1 MLYVSPSTL
10 AAWNKGFDE
19 KMKPLVVPDN
29 RGRAAKVTIGTV
41 RRIVEIAKG
50 YKDKGRRIRLKQFAG
65 KLKMQ
70 DGINL
75 GSKTIEEIL
84 IANDLYK
91 ARTRKNRPKFYQSL
105 CQKIP
110 NGLLSIDGSAMVV
123 WLGETA
129 YRFNLELAVDVASF
143 AHTAF
148 SIADTETGEEV
159 IRIIESHIK
168 KWGLPLGVLTDHGS
182 ANLKGTVLN
191 YMRDRGIESVPVG
204 PGNPKGNGSDEGA
217 FSQMKRAFG
226 SIRLDTSSPRALA
239 KSVLQALVSV
249 YVFMR
254 NRLPVNDRKTTPAK
268 HMTEPVSDRQRN
280 VEHQRLKQHLETKTS
295 GEEDMLKLDRIH
307 WVIRHYDLK
316 LAPDVLKRAERT
328 IEWYE
333 LETIRETEAAFLKAT
348 RRKSG
353 RMNLPYFFGIL
364 KNIQQKRDDEAKRE
378 YCHKRYNYEVMQR
391 LDRQKKEQEPPVS
404 VDDILKM
411 LEKAVT
417 INFRFIKEL
426 SIRKAREWT
435 QELMESYRYLGSL
448 KSKMEDALGN
458 RRQLTVNQRQQALEL
473 FCQFL
478 ETKKLESR
486 VTLSS

>member
-1 MLYVSPSTL
+1 VLYVSASTL
-10 AAWNKGFDE
+10 AAWNKGFDG

-29 RGRAAKVTIGTV
+29 RGKASKVTIETV

-65 KLKMQ
+65 ELKMQ
-70 DGINL
+70 GGIDL

-84 IANDLYK
+84 IANDFYK
-91 ARTRKNRPKFYQSL
+91 ARTRKKRPKFYQSL

-110 NGLLSIDGSAMVV
+110 NGLLSIDGSDMVV

-129 YRFNLELAVDVASF
+129 YRFNVELAVDVATF

-159 IRIIESHIK
+159 IKIIESHIK
-168 KWGLPLGVLTDHGS
+168 KWGLPLGVLSDHGS
-182 ANLKGTVLN
+182 ANRRGTVQN
-191 YMRDRGIESVPVG
+191 YMGNLGIESVPVG

-239 KSVLQALVSV
+239 QSVLKALVSV
-249 YVFMR
+249 YIFMR
-254 NRLPVNDRKTTPAK
+254 NRLPVHDRKKTPAK
-268 HMTEPVSDRQRN
+268 HMTEPVSDTQRN
-280 VEHQRLKQHLETKTS
+280 IERERLKRHLETKAS
-295 GEEDMLKLDRIH
+295 GEENQLKLDRLH
-307 WVIRHYDLK
+307 WVIRHYNLK
-316 LAPDVLKRAERT
+316 MAPEVLKRAERT
-328 IEWYE
+328 IKWYE

-353 RMNLPYFFGIL
+353 RSNLPYFFGIL

-378 YCHKRYNYEVMQR
+378 YCHKRYSYQVMQR
-391 LDRQKKEQEPPVS
+391 LDQQKKEQEPPVS
-404 VDDILKM
+404 IDDIIKM

-417 INFRFIKEL
+417 INIRFIKEL
-426 SIRKAREWT
+426 SIRKAREWS
-435 QELMESYRYLGSL
+435 QELMESYHYLGSL
-448 KSKMEDALGN
+448 KSKIEDALGN
-458 RRQLTVNQRQQALEL
+458 RRHLTIKQRQQALEL

-486 VTLSS
+486 VTLSM